1 MQCPDAS
8 KRQADMHKDY
18 TSAIFSP
25 VQHIQPANQANQR
38 TAGKDAEQEGQ
49 DDHANLFA
57 TIFGNSLTM
66 TESAGWKRIPSPA
79 AIPCAVS
86 LEPANQMLAAIAP
99 PFAESMAAD
108 EKSEMALMRP
118 VSGAH
123 VTPTMHPRAAQISSA
138 HEIPNES
145 SMAPATPDARARI
158 PDVVVVGSAIFVTC
172 VANVEHKNCC
182 QPA

>member
-1 MQCPDAS
+1 MQGPDAR
-8 KRQADMHKDY
+8 KRQADMHKDD

-66 TESAGWKRIPSPA
+66 TESAGWKIIPSPA

-86 LEPANQMLAAIAP
+86 LEPANQILAAIAP
-99 PFAESMAAD
+99 PFADSMAALANNA
-108 EKSEMALMRP
+108 MARILP

-123 VTPTMHPRAAQISSA
+123 VTPTMHPRADQISRL
-138 HEIPNES
+138 HEIPNDRRI
-145 SMAPATPDARARI
+145 APATPDASAI
-158 PDVVVVGSAIFVTC
+158 TPEVVAVGSAIFVTC
-172 VANVEHKNCC
+172 PKT
-182 QPA
+182 